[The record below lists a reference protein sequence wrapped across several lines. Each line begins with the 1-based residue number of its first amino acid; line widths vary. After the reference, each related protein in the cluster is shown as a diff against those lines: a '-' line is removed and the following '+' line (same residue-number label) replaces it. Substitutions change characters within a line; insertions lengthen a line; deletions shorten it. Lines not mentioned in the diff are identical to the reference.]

1 MSLLIEL
8 LQVIFFVWL
17 DNSVGKS
24 ISNYISNGMM
34 NIIEIIDTMF
44 FDYIFLSTILMVIA
58 LIMRSGFKY

>member
-17 DNSVGKS
+17 DNSVDKS

-44 FDYIFLSTILMVIA
+44 SDDIFLSTILMVIA

>member
-17 DNSVGKS
+17 DNSVDKF

-44 FDYIFLSTILMVIA
+44 SDDIFLSTILMVIA